1 MTLPYR
7 LLIAALVGFVLL
19 SVGAIG
25 GYRYS
30 EGRHAVADAKAQE
43 LRQALIDQQRAHEA
57 QVAQT
62 LEAKLSELQ
71 ANERT
76 IEHERLK
83 IVERPVYRNVCI
95 DDAGVRLIEAAR
107 AAKAGAAS
115 EPVTALP

>member
-7 LLIAALVGFVLL
+7 LLIAALLGFVLL
-19 SVGAIG
+19 SMGAIG

-71 ANERT
+71 ANQTVIER
-76 IEHERLK
+76 ERLK
-83 IVERPVYRNVCI
+83 IVDRPVYKNVCI
-95 DDAGVRLIEAAR
+95 DDQGLDLISKAR
-107 AAKAGAAS
+107 AGK
-115 EPVTALP
+115 